1 MKAGAE
7 AEAVPVKI
15 EINSFFPML
24 PFDPPESI
32 RKSLILWCFQGDQ
45 KGTLGKNGLFS
56 RSYV

>member
-15 EINSFFPML
+15 EINSFFLML

-32 RKSLILWCFQGDQ
+32 RKSLIL
-45 KGTLGKNGLFS
+45 
-56 RSYV
+56 